1 MPFHPHLHVVMPSLR
16 VGEQAGLNKKA
27 SLRRIGIGLA
37 DRLERAARQET
48 APERRLLHAPVVALD
63 PPGARL
69 AEVTGCV
76 VASGDVV
83 G

>member
-48 APERRLLHAPVVALD
+48 APERLLTYAPIVPLH

-69 AEVTGCV
+69 AQVTGGV
-76 VASGDVV
+76 
-83 G
+83 

>member
-1 MPFHPHLHVVMPSLR
+1 MSNHPKHVH
-16 VGEQAGLNKKA
+16 
-27 SLRRIGIGLA
+27 LRRVRLRLA

-76 VASGDVV
+76 VASGDVFS
-83 G
+83 